1 MTDVRPDP
9 DQLLAEVKAQEASAQ
24 RGRLR
29 IFFGAS
35 AGVGKTYAMLTAARQ
50 LRNEG
55 KDVVVGLL
63 ETHGRKETEVLLQ
76 GLEVL
81 PRAKIVYQDRTLDE
95 FDLDVALA
103 RRPALILVDELA
115 HTNVPGSRHPKRWQD
130 IDELMAAGIDVFTT
144 LNVQHIES
152 LNDVVGGITGINV
165 WETVPDFFFD
175 QADEVVL
182 VDVSADDLLARL
194 AAGKVYL
201 PEQIERAASNFFRKG
216 NLMALRELALRRTAD
231 RVEDDVQAYRSDKS
245 IERVWKTEDSLLCCI
260 GPGPGGDDVV
270 RSAAR
275 LAAQLGVKWTAAYV
289 ETPALQRL
297 PARERER
304 ILRTVKLAQEFG
316 AATAI
321 LAGGD
326 AAAEA
331 VEYARTHN
339 CSKLVVGRTRGAAKW
354 PWARSTAHRIGE
366 LAPDIDL
373 IEVGRGTAQP
383 MPLRVPEGDAETD
396 PRRGAKRLRYLWALV
411 ACLATTL
418 VATLLLPYF
427 DLANI
432 VMLFL
437 LTVVLTA
444 VRWGRGPAVLAAFV
458 SVATFDFFFVPP
470 RFSFA
475 VTDFQY
481 LLTFAV
487 MLAVALIIG
496 QLTAGLR
503 YQARVASHRE
513 ERARVLYEFARDMS
527 SLLLTEDVVE
537 AATKSIANTFGAKV
551 AILVPDGQDRIQV
564 AAGGGQGLAIDIG
577 AAQWAYDKSQP
588 AGTGTD
594 TLAGNE
600 YLYLPLRAP
609 MRTRGVLVIK
619 PDDPRLLLVPE
630 QRRHLDTFA
639 ALTAIALERVHYVE
653 VAQQAL
659 IHMESER
666 LRNSL
671 LSTLSHD
678 LRTPLAALVG
688 LAESLALAK
697 PPLSSEQQES
707 ALAIADEA
715 RRMGALVNNLLEMAR
730 IESGEVKLRR
740 QWQPFEEVVGS
751 AIKAAQPA
759 LSDHRIEPR
768 LARDLPLVEF
778 DATLIERVLY
788 NLIENACKYT
798 PSGTIVTMSA
808 EVSAGDLVVVV
819 SDTGPGIPKGQEE
832 SIFEKFT
839 RGTRESSTPG
849 VGLGLAISRA
859 IVEAHHGRISAQNDP
874 NGGARFTFHAA
885 LGHAAGNARV
895 DPGRR
900 GAPMQ
905 SARLTR
911 PLSNFYVGCQDLH
924 DIFAISASILSIS
937 RHIGRNTMNLVSTMC
952 RPLNQHSHGRNGSTR
967 RIADAPVPAG
977 HRDRRRCTGS
987 SPCARSRGGAHRPCQ
1002 RARSGTDLPR
1012 ALAPRAGGFDRTG
1025 ARRSDSP
1032 CSNLRHRSAVD
1043 AVHAQRS
1050 RHGFRR
1056 SGRQARFQLPVHH
1069 GAGGR

>member
-1 MTDVRPDP
+1 MTDIRPDP
-9 DQLLAEVKAQEASAQ
+9 DQLLAEVQAQEASAR

-29 IFFGAS
+29 IYFGAS

-50 LRNEG
+50 LRHEG

-63 ETHGRKETEVLLQ
+63 ETHGRKETEALLQ
-76 GLEVL
+76 GLEVV
-81 PRAKIVYQDRTLDE
+81 PRAKIAYQDRTLDE
-95 FDLDVALA
+95 FDLDAALA

-130 IDELMAAGIDVFTT
+130 IDELLVAGVDVFTT

-194 AAGKVYL
+194 SAGKVYL

-231 RVEDDVQAYRSDKS
+231 RVEDDVQAYRSDKA

-316 AATAI
+316 ATTAI

-339 CSKLVVGRTRGAAKW
+339 CSKLVVGRMRGASKW
-354 PWARSTAHRIGE
+354 PWARGTAHRIGE

-383 MPLRVPEGDAETD
+383 APSRNPNVDDQSHPQ
-396 PRRGAKRLRYLWALV
+396 RGAKRRRYLWALL
-411 ACLATTL
+411 ACMATSL
-418 VATLLLPYF
+418 VATTLLPYF

-437 LTVVLTA
+437 LTVVLIA
-444 VRWGRGPAVLAAFV
+444 VKWGRGPAVLAAFV

-475 VTDFQY
+475 VSDFQY
-481 LLTFAV
+481 LLTLAV

-503 YQARVASHRE
+503 YQARVASYRE

-527 SLLLTEDVVE
+527 SLLLADDVVE
-537 AATKSIANTFGAKV
+537 AATKIIANTFRARV
-551 AILVPDGQDRIQV
+551 AILIADGQDRIR
-564 AAGGGQGLAIDIG
+564 LAPGSAQELAFDVG
-577 AAQWAYDKSQP
+577 AAQWTYDKSQP
-588 AGTGTD
+588 AGAGTD
-594 TLAGNE
+594 TLAGNAF
-600 YLYLPLRAP
+600 LYLPLRAP

-671 LSTLSHD
+671 LSALSHD

-688 LAESLALAK
+688 LAESLSFAG
-697 PPLSSEQQES
+697 PPLSPEQRES
-707 ALAIADEA
+707 VNAIADEA
-715 RRMGALVNNLLEMAR
+715 RRMGALVSNLLEMAR

-740 QWQPFEEVVGS
+740 QWHSFEEVVGT
-751 AIKAAQPA
+751 ALKAAQAA
-759 LSDHRIEPR
+759 LVHHRVKVT

-798 PSGTIVTMSA
+798 PPGTIVTVAA
-808 EVSAGDLVVVV
+808 EVRGDALSASV
-819 SDTGPGIPKGQEE
+819 SDTGPGIPIGQEE

-839 RGTRESSTPG
+839 RGARESSTPG
-849 VGLGLAISRA
+849 VGLGLAIARA
-859 IVEAHHGRISAQNDP
+859 IIEAHHGKIEAQNDP
-874 NGGARFTFHAA
+874 NGGARFTFNLP
-885 LGHAAGNARV
+885 LGTPP
-895 DPGRR
+895 DTPE
-900 GAPMQ
+900 
-905 SARLTR
+905 
-911 PLSNFYVGCQDLH
+911 
-924 DIFAISASILSIS
+924 
-937 RHIGRNTMNLVSTMC
+937 
-952 RPLNQHSHGRNGSTR
+952 
-967 RIADAPVPAG
+967 
-977 HRDRRRCTGS
+977 
-987 SPCARSRGGAHRPCQ
+987 
-1002 RARSGTDLPR
+1002 
-1012 ALAPRAGGFDRTG
+1012 
-1025 ARRSDSP
+1025 
-1032 CSNLRHRSAVD
+1032 
-1043 AVHAQRS
+1043 
-1050 RHGFRR
+1050 
-1056 SGRQARFQLPVHH
+1056 
-1069 GAGGR
+1069 

>member
-9 DQLLAEVKAQEASAQ
+9 DELLAQFKAREAAAQ

-29 IFFGAS
+29 IYFGAS
-35 AGVGKTYAMLTAARQ
+35 AGVGKTYAMLTAARA
-50 LRNEG
+50 LRHEG

-63 ETHGRKETEVLLQ
+63 ETHGRKETEALLQ

-81 PRAKIVYQDRTLDE
+81 PRAKIAYQDRTLDE
-95 FDLDVALA
+95 FDLDAALA
-103 RRPALILVDELA
+103 RHAALILVDELA
-115 HTNVPGSRHPKRWQD
+115 HTNVAGSRHPKRWQD
-130 IDELMAAGIDVFTT
+130 IDELLAAGIDVFST

-165 WETVPDFFFD
+165 LETVPDSFFD

-245 IERVWKTEDSLLCCI
+245 IERVWKTEDSLLCCV
-260 GPGPGGDDVV
+260 GAGPGGEDVV
-270 RSAAR
+270 RNAAR
-275 LAAQLGVKWTAAYV
+275 LAAQLGVDWTAAYV

-297 PARERER
+297 PAQDRER
-304 ILRTVKLAQEFG
+304 ILKTVKLAHEFG
-316 AATAI
+316 AKTAI

-326 AAAEA
+326 AAAEV

-339 CSKLVVGRTRGAAKW
+339 CSKVVVGRKRGTSRW
-354 PWARSTAHRIGE
+354 LWARGTAQRIGE

-373 IEVGRGTAQP
+373 IEVGRGDVQP
-383 MPLRVPEGDAETD
+383 MSQRDPDVEDEPD
-396 PRRGAKRLRYLWALV
+396 PRRDIKRLRYLWALL

-418 VATLLLPYF
+418 VATPLLPYF

-432 VMLFL
+432 VMMFL
-437 LTVVLTA
+437 LTVVLVA
-444 VRWGRGPAVLAAFV
+444 VRGGRGPAVLAAFV

-475 VTDFQY
+475 VSDIQY
-481 LLTFAV
+481 LLTFAI

-496 QLTAGLR
+496 QMTAGLR
-503 YQARVASHRE
+503 YQARVASYRE

-527 SLLLTEDVVE
+527 SLLLTDDVVE
-537 AATKSIANTFGAKV
+537 SATKIIANTFRAKV
-551 AILVPDGQDRIQV
+551 TILVPDNEDRV
-564 AAGGGQGLAIDIG
+564 RPAGRAQGIAIDAG
-577 AAQWAYDKSQP
+577 AAQWAYDKAQP
-588 AGTGTD
+588 AGAGTD

-600 YLYLPLRAP
+600 YLFLPLRAP

-619 PDDPRLLLVPE
+619 PDNPRLLLVPE

-639 ALTAIALERVHYVE
+639 ALAAIALERVHYVE

-671 LSTLSHD
+671 LSALSHD

-688 LAESLALAK
+688 LAESLTLTK
-697 PPLSSEQQES
+697 PPMSPEQLES
-707 ALAIADEA
+707 ANAIVEEA

-740 QWQPFEEVVGS
+740 KWHPFEEVVGS
-751 AIKAAQPA
+751 ALKAAKPA
-759 LSDHRIEPR
+759 LADHRVELN

-798 PSGTIVTMSA
+798 PSGTVVSLAA
-808 EVSAGDLVVVV
+808 ETSAGNLVVSV

-859 IVEAHHGRISAQNDP
+859 IIEAHKGRITAQNNP
-874 NGGARFTFHAA
+874 TGGARFTFTLP
-885 LGHAAGNARV
+885 LGLPP
-895 DPGRR
+895 DMPDE
-900 GAPMQ
+900 
-905 SARLTR
+905 T
-911 PLSNFYVGCQDLH
+911 LS
-924 DIFAISASILSIS
+924 
-937 RHIGRNTMNLVSTMC
+937 
-952 RPLNQHSHGRNGSTR
+952 SHR
-967 RIADAPVPAG
+967 
-977 HRDRRRCTGS
+977 
-987 SPCARSRGGAHRPCQ
+987 
-1002 RARSGTDLPR
+1002 
-1012 ALAPRAGGFDRTG
+1012 
-1025 ARRSDSP
+1025 
-1032 CSNLRHRSAVD
+1032 
-1043 AVHAQRS
+1043 
-1050 RHGFRR
+1050 
-1056 SGRQARFQLPVHH
+1056 
-1069 GAGGR
+1069 

>member
-1 MTDVRPDP
+1 MTDARPDP
-9 DQLLAEVKAQEASAQ
+9 DQLLAQVKAQESAAR

-35 AGVGKTYAMLTAARQ
+35 AGVGKTYAMLTAART
-50 LRNEG
+50 LRQDG

-63 ETHGRKETEVLLQ
+63 ETHGRKETEALLQ

-81 PRAKIVYQDRTLDE
+81 PRKEITFQGRTLPE
-95 FDLDVALA
+95 FDIDAALA

-130 IDELMAAGIDVFTT
+130 IDELLAAGMDVYTT

-152 LNDVVGGITGINV
+152 LNDVVGGITGITV
-165 WETVPDFFFD
+165 WETVPDSFFD

-201 PEQIERAASNFFRKG
+201 PEHIERAAKNFFRKG

-231 RVEDDVQAYRSDKS
+231 RVEDDVQAYRSDKA

-260 GPGPGGDDVV
+260 GPGAGGEDVV

-275 LAAQLGVKWTAAYV
+275 LAAQLGVNWAAVYV

-297 PARERER
+297 PPPERER
-304 ILRTVKLAQEFG
+304 ILRIVKLAQEFG
-316 AATAI
+316 AQTSI
-321 LAGGD
+321 LSGSD
-326 AAAEA
+326 AAGEA
-331 VEYARTHN
+331 VEYARMHN
-339 CSKLVVGRTRGAAKW
+339 CSRLVVGRKRGASNW
-354 PWARSTAHRIGE
+354 PWERGTARRIGE

-373 IEVGRGTAQP
+373 IEVGRSAAQP
-383 MPLRVPEGDAETD
+383 A
-396 PRRGAKRLRYLWALV
+396 PRRGAGGEGEADPRSGLKRRRYLWALL
-411 ACLATTL
+411 ACLATAL
-418 VATLLLPYF
+418 IATPLLPYF

-432 VMLFL
+432 VMVFL
-437 LTVVLTA
+437 LTVVIVA
-444 VRWGRGPAVLAAFV
+444 VKWGRGPAVLAAFV
-458 SVATFDFFFVPP
+458 SVATFDFFFVAP

-475 VTDFQY
+475 VSDIQY

-496 QLTAGLR
+496 QMTAGLR
-503 YQARVASHRE
+503 YQARIASYRE

-537 AATKSIANTFGAKV
+537 SATRIIANTISAKV
-551 AILVPDGQDRIQV
+551 AILVPDDRDQIQP
-564 AAGGGQGLAIDIG
+564 AGREEGSAVDVG
-577 AAQWAYDKSQP
+577 AAQWAYDKGQP
-588 AGTGTD
+588 AGAGTD
-594 TLAGNE
+594 TLAGSE

-609 MRTRGVLVIK
+609 MRTRGVMVIK
-619 PDDPRLLLVPE
+619 PDNPRLLLVPE

-659 IHMESER
+659 ISMESER

-671 LSTLSHD
+671 LSALSHD

-688 LAESLALAK
+688 LAESLALTR
-697 PPLSSEQQES
+697 PPLSPDQLES
-707 ALAIADEA
+707 ANAIAEEA

-751 AIKAAQPA
+751 ALKAAQPA
-759 LSDHRIEPR
+759 LVGHRVVLD
-768 LARDLPLVEF
+768 LARNLPLVEF
-778 DATLIERVLY
+778 DATLIERLLY

-798 PSGTIVTMSA
+798 PAGTLITIAAS
-808 EVSAGDLVVVV
+808 VSASNLLVTV
-819 SDTGPGIPKGQEE
+819 SDAGPGIPKGQEE

-859 IVEAHHGRISAQNDP
+859 IVDAHHGKIVAENGPD
-874 NGGARFTFHAA
+874 GGARFTFSLPLGTPPDTPEESAA
-885 LGHAAGNARV
+885 
-895 DPGRR
+895 PGD
-900 GAPMQ
+900 G
-905 SARLTR
+905 
-911 PLSNFYVGCQDLH
+911 
-924 DIFAISASILSIS
+924 
-937 RHIGRNTMNLVSTMC
+937 
-952 RPLNQHSHGRNGSTR
+952 
-967 RIADAPVPAG
+967 
-977 HRDRRRCTGS
+977 
-987 SPCARSRGGAHRPCQ
+987 
-1002 RARSGTDLPR
+1002 
-1012 ALAPRAGGFDRTG
+1012 
-1025 ARRSDSP
+1025 
-1032 CSNLRHRSAVD
+1032 
-1043 AVHAQRS
+1043 
-1050 RHGFRR
+1050 
-1056 SGRQARFQLPVHH
+1056 
-1069 GAGGR
+1069 